1 MTRVALPP
9 RLPLILTAAS
19 FGFTIVQ
26 LDVTIVN
33 VALDAI
39 GREFGAPT
47 ASLQW
52 VVDAYTLLLAALLLS
67 AGALG
72 DRFGPRRAFLTGLVL
87 FAVSSAA
94 CGLAQSSLQLILS
107 RAIQGAAAALLVP
120 PSLALITHAA
130 AGDDRARAWAV
141 GWWTAA
147 GGVSIAAG
155 PVIGGLLIG
164 ALGWR
169 WVFLVNLP
177 LCLLG
182 AALTLAF
189 VPEVPPREKRP
200 LDIPGQVLG
209 FVALACLVG
218 AVIEGGH
225 RGWRDPLA
233 PGALVAGLAAAA
245 AFLAVEMRSA
255 HPAVPLEV
263 FRDRMVWSA
272 VVIGVGVNFTYYG
285 VIFVLG
291 LFLQRSAGYSVLQAG
306 LAFLPLTATFIVSN
320 LLSGRIAHR
329 FGSARTMA
337 GGVLVAAVGYA
348 LTSRLSPST
357 PFCADDPRLPAD
369 PRRHGHGRAGH
380 DQRPSGQRRPP
391 RLGHGLGRAER
402 LPPSGRGGRCGGDG
416 RPGGRRARP
425 GRRRPADLRP
435 DRGGGAAGRGLGG
448 VAQRRA
454 PACEGR
460 LADGGRT
467 KYPVFSPSEVDLAV
481 FSLAERPGFRAAA

>member
-1 MTRVALPP
+1 MSQTRVAN
-9 RLPLILTAAS
+9 LPLILVAAS

-39 GREFGAPT
+39 GREFNAPT

-72 DRFGPRRAFLTGLVL
+72 DRFGPRRAFLAGLVL

-94 CGLAQSSLQLILS
+94 CGLAQSAAQLVLA
-107 RAIQGAAAALLVP
+107 RAVQGAAAALLVP

-130 AGDDRARAWAV
+130 AGDDKARAWAV

-164 ALGWR
+164 AFGWR

-177 LCLLG
+177 LCLIG
-182 AALTLAF
+182 AALTVLF
-189 VPEVPPREKRP
+189 VPEAPPREKRP
-200 LDIPGQVLG
+200 LDLPGQVLA
-209 FVALACLVG
+209 FVALAALVG

-225 RGWRDPLA
+225 RGWSDPLA
-233 PGALVAGLAAAA
+233 PAALLGGLLAAG
-245 AFLAVEMRSA
+245 AFLLVETRSR
-255 HPAVPLEV
+255 HPAVPLDV
-263 FRDRMVWSA
+263 FRSRRVWSA
-272 VVIGVGVNFTYYG
+272 VVVGVSVNFTYYG

-291 LFLQRSAGYSVLQAG
+291 LFLQRSAGYGVVQAG
-306 LAFLPLTATFIVSN
+306 LAFLPLTATFIISN

-337 GGVLVAAVGYA
+337 GGVLVAAIGYA
-348 LTSRLSPST
+348 LTSRLSAHSPYWMMI
-357 PFCADDPRLPAD
+357 PGFL
-369 PRRHGHGRAGH
+369 
-380 DQRPSGQRRPP
+380 
-391 RLGHGLGRAER
+391 LI
-402 LPPSGRGGRCGGDG
+402 
-416 RPGGRRARP
+416 PGGMGTAV
-425 GRRRPADLRP
+425 PAMTSALLASV
-435 DRGGGAAGRGLGG
+435 DRHLSGTASGVLNACRQAAGAAGVAVMGALAAGGPERIAAGLRTSG
-448 VAQRRA
+448 VI
-454 PACEGR
+454 
-460 LADGGRT
+460 
-467 KYPVFSPSEVDLAV
+467 
-481 FSLAERPGFRAAA
+481 AAAVLLGAAWVAGRSEGKRGV

>member
-1 MTRVALPP
+1 MTNVRVASSARPAG
-9 RLPLILTAAS
+9 LPLILLAAS

-72 DRFGPRRAFLTGLVL
+72 DRFGPRRAFLAGLVL

-94 CGLAQSSLQLILS
+94 CGLAHSSLQLILS

-130 AGDDRARAWAV
+130 AGDDKARAWAV

-164 ALGWR
+164 AFGWR

-177 LCLLG
+177 LCLMG
-182 AALTLAF
+182 VALTLAF
-189 VPEVPPREKRP
+189 VPEVPAREKRP
-200 LDIPGQVLG
+200 LDLPGQVLG

-225 RGWRDPLA
+225 RGWSDPLVL
-233 PGALVAGLAAAA
+233 GALIGGLAAVA
-245 AFLAVEMRSA
+245 AFLAVETRSP

-263 FRDRMVWSA
+263 FRSRMVWSA
-272 VVIGVGVNFTYYG
+272 VVIGVAVNFTYYG

-291 LFLQRSAGYSVLQAG
+291 LFLQRSAGYGVVQTG

-329 FGSARTMA
+329 FGPARTMA
-337 GGVLVAAVGYA
+337 GGVLVAALGYA
-348 LTSRLSPST
+348 LTSRLTPTT
-357 PFCADDPRLPAD
+357 PFWLMIPGFL
-369 PRRHGHGRAGH
+369 
-380 DQRPSGQRRPP
+380 
-391 RLGHGLGRAER
+391 LI
-402 LPPSGRGGRCGGDG
+402 
-416 RPGGRRARP
+416 PGGMGTAV
-425 GRRRPADLRP
+425 PAMTSALLANV
-435 DRGGGAAGRGLGG
+435 DRHFSGTASGVLNACRQASGAAGVAVMGALAAGGPERIATGLRASGLIAAAVLVG
-448 VAQRRA
+448 AAWVAWRS
-454 PACEGR
+454 EGR
-460 LADGGRT
+460 
-467 KYPVFSPSEVDLAV
+467 KS
-481 FSLAERPGFRAAA
+481 

>member
-1 MTRVALPP
+1 MSTSRIAN
-9 RLPLILTAAS
+9 LPLILAAAS

-39 GREFGAPT
+39 GREFAAPT

-72 DRFGPRRAFLTGLVL
+72 DRFGPRRAFLAGLVL

-94 CGLAQSSLQLILS
+94 CGLAQSAVQLVLS
-107 RAIQGAAAALLVP
+107 RAAQGAAAALLVP

-130 AGDDRARAWAV
+130 AGDDKKRAWAV

-164 ALGWR
+164 AFGWR

-177 LCLLG
+177 LCLIGL
-182 AALTLAF
+182 ALTVLF
-189 VPEVPPREKRP
+189 VPEVAPREKRP
-200 LDIPGQVLG
+200 LDLPGQALA

-225 RGWRDPLA
+225 RGWSDPLVV
-233 PGALVAGLAAAA
+233 GALLGGAAAAA
-245 AFLAVEMRSA
+245 AFLLVETRVA

-263 FRDRMVWSA
+263 FRERMVWSA
-272 VVIGVGVNFTYYG
+272 VVVGVSVNFTYYG

-291 LFLQRSAGYSVLQAG
+291 LFLQRSAGYGVLQAG
-306 LAFLPLTATFIVSN
+306 LAFLPLTATFIVAN

-329 FGSARTMA
+329 FGPARTMA
-337 GGVLVAAVGYA
+337 GGVLVAAIGYA
-348 LTSRLSPST
+348 LTSLLTPDT
-357 PFCADDPRLPAD
+357 PFWLMVPGFLLIPAGMGTAVPVMTSALLASVD
-369 PRRHGHGRAGH
+369 RHF
-380 DQRPSGQRRPP
+380 SGT
-391 RLGHGLGRAER
+391 A
-402 LPPSGRGGRCGGDG
+402 SGVLNACRQ
-416 RPGGRRARP
+416 A
-425 GRRRPADLRP
+425 A
-435 DRGGGAAGRGLGG
+435 GAAGVAVMGALAAGGPAAIAAGLRASGLIAAVVLVG
-448 VAQRRA
+448 AAWVAWRS
-454 PACEGR
+454 EGKR
-460 LADGGRT
+460 
-467 KYPVFSPSEVDLAV
+467 VV
-481 FSLAERPGFRAAA
+481 AA

>member
-1 MTRVALPP
+1 MSTP
-9 RLPLILTAAS
+9 RITNLPLILVAAS

-39 GREFGAPT
+39 GREFNAPT

-72 DRFGPRRAFLTGLVL
+72 DRFGPRRAFLAGLIL
-87 FAVSSAA
+87 FAASSAA
-94 CGLAQSSLQLILS
+94 CGLAQSAAGLILG
-107 RAIQGAAAALLVP
+107 RAVQGAAAALLVP

-130 AGDDRARAWAV
+130 AGDDKARAWAV

-177 LCLLG
+177 LCLIG
-182 AALTLAF
+182 AALTVLF

-200 LDIPGQVLG
+200 LDLPGQALA
-209 FVALACLVG
+209 FVALAGLVG

-225 RGWRDPLA
+225 RGWGDPL
-233 PGALVAGLAAAA
+233 VLAVLLGGVLATA
-245 AFLAVEMRSA
+245 AFLAVEARSR

-263 FRDRMVWSA
+263 FRNRMVWSA
-272 VVIGVGVNFTYYG
+272 VVIGVSVNFTYYG

-291 LFLQRSAGYSVLQAG
+291 LFLQRSAGYDVVQAG
-306 LAFLPLTATFIVSN
+306 LAFLPLTATFIISN
-320 LLSGRIAHR
+320 LLSGRLVHR

-337 GGVLVAAVGYA
+337 GGVLVAAAGYA
-348 LTSRLSPST
+348 LTSRLS
-357 PFCADDPRLPAD
+357 ADSSYWMMVPGFLLIPAGMGTAVPAMTSALLASVD
-369 PRRHGHGRAGH
+369 RHW
-380 DQRPSGQRRPP
+380 SGT
-391 RLGHGLGRAER
+391 A
-402 LPPSGRGGRCGGDG
+402 SGVLNACRQ
-416 RPGGRRARP
+416 A
-425 GRRRPADLRP
+425 
-435 DRGGGAAGRGLGG
+435 GGAIGVALMGALAAGGPERIAAGLRTSGVVAAAVLLGAAWVAGRSEGK
-448 VAQRRA
+448 RRVSA
-454 PACEGR
+454 
-460 LADGGRT
+460 
-467 KYPVFSPSEVDLAV
+467 
-481 FSLAERPGFRAAA
+481 

>member
-72 DRFGPRRAFLTGLVL
+72 DRLGPRRVFLAGLVL
-87 FAVSSAA
+87 FALSSAA

-130 AGDDRARAWAV
+130 AGDDKARSWAV

-164 ALGWR
+164 ALSWR

-177 LCLLG
+177 LCL
-182 AALTLAF
+182 AAVALTLIY

-200 LDIPGQVLG
+200 LDLPGQALA
-209 FVALACLVG
+209 FVALTLLVG

-225 RGWRDPLA
+225 RGWSDPLVLS
-233 PGALVAGLAAAA
+233 ALVAGFLAVA
-245 AFLAVEMRSA
+245 AFLAVETRSP

-263 FRDRMVWSA
+263 FRTRMVWSA
-272 VVIGVGVNFTYYG
+272 VVVGTAVNFTYYG

-291 LFLQRSAGYSVLQAG
+291 LFLQRSAGYSVIQAG
-306 LAFLPLTATFIVSN
+306 LAFLPLTATFIVAN
-320 LLSGRIAHR
+320 LLSGRFVQR
-329 FGSARTMA
+329 FGPARTMA
-337 GGVLVAAVGYA
+337 GGVVVAAIGYA
-348 LTSRLSPST
+348 LTSRLAPDT
-357 PFCADDPRLPAD
+357 PFWLMVPGFL
-369 PRRHGHGRAGH
+369 
-380 DQRPSGQRRPP
+380 
-391 RLGHGLGRAER
+391 LI
-402 LPPSGRGGRCGGDG
+402 
-416 RPGGRRARP
+416 PGGMGTAV
-425 GRRRPADLRP
+425 PAMTSALLANV
-435 DRGGGAAGRGLGG
+435 DRHFSGTASGVLNACRQAAGAAGVAVMGALAAGGPAAIASGLRASG
-448 VAQRRA
+448 VIAAVVLLGTAWVAWRS
-454 PACEGR
+454 EGK
-460 LADGGRT
+460 T
-467 KYPVFSPSEVDLAV
+467 T
-481 FSLAERPGFRAAA
+481 

>member
-1 MTRVALPP
+1 MTTPRVAH
-9 RLPLILTAAS
+9 LPLILLAAS

-39 GREFGAPT
+39 GREFNAPT

-72 DRFGPRRAFLTGLVL
+72 DRFGPRRAFLIGLVL

-94 CGLAQSSLQLILS
+94 CGLAQGAAQLILS
-107 RAIQGAAAALLVP
+107 RAVQGAAAALLVP

-130 AGDDRARAWAV
+130 AGDDKARAWAV

-177 LCLLG
+177 LCLAG
-182 AALTLAF
+182 VVLTLLF

-200 LDIPGQVLG
+200 LDLPGQALA

-225 RGWRDPLA
+225 RGWSDPLVL
-233 PGALVAGLAAAA
+233 GALLGGLLAVA
-245 AFLAVEMRSA
+245 AFLAVETRSP
-255 HPAVPLEV
+255 HPAVPLDV
-263 FRDRMVWSA
+263 FRNRRVWSA
-272 VVIGVGVNFTYYG
+272 VVVGVSVNFTYYG

-291 LFLQRSAGYSVLQAG
+291 LFLQRSAGYDVLHAG
-306 LAFLPLTATFIVSN
+306 LAFLPLTATFIAAN

-329 FGSARTMA
+329 FGPARTMA

-348 LTSRLSPST
+348 LTSLLTPTT
-357 PFCADDPRLPAD
+357 PFWLMIPGFL
-369 PRRHGHGRAGH
+369 
-380 DQRPSGQRRPP
+380 
-391 RLGHGLGRAER
+391 LI
-402 LPPSGRGGRCGGDG
+402 
-416 RPGGRRARP
+416 PGGMGTAVP
-425 GRRRPADLRP
+425 VMTSALLANV
-435 DRGGGAAGRGLGG
+435 DRHFSGTASGVLNACRQAAGAAGVAVMGALAAGGPDRIAAGL
-448 VAQRRA
+448 RA
-454 PACEGR
+454 SG
-460 LADGGRT
+460 LI
-467 KYPVFSPSEVDLAV
+467 
-481 FSLAERPGFRAAA
+481 AAAVLVGAAWVAGRSEGKAANA

>member
-72 DRFGPRRAFLTGLVL
+72 DRFGPRRAFLAGLVL

-263 FRDRMVWSA
+263 FREPHGLVGGGHRGRRQLHLLRGDLRAGPLSSA
-272 VVIGVGVNFTYYG
+272 
-285 VIFVLG
+285 LRW
-291 LFLQRSAGYSVLQAG
+291 LQCA
-306 LAFLPLTATFIVSN
+306 
-320 LLSGRIAHR
+320 
-329 FGSARTMA
+329 A
-337 GGVLVAAVGYA
+337 GGPGLPAADGDLHRLEPAERADRPSVRIGADHGRRVLVAAVGYA

-357 PFCADDPRLPAD
+357 PLCADDPRLPAD
-369 PRRHGHGRAGH
+369 PRRHGHGGAGH
-380 DQRPSGQRRPP
+380 DQRPSGQCRPP

-402 LPPSGRGGRCGGDG
+402 LPPGGRGGRCGGDG

-481 FSLAERPGFRAAA
+481 FSLAERPGFRAAP

>member
-1 MTRVALPP
+1 
-9 RLPLILTAAS
+9 
-19 FGFTIVQ
+19 
-26 LDVTIVN
+26 VTIVN

-72 DRFGPRRAFLTGLVL
+72 DRFGPRRAFLAGLVL
-87 FAVSSAA
+87 FALSSAA
-94 CGLAQSSLQLILS
+94 CGLAQSALQLILS
-107 RAIQGAAAALLVP
+107 RAVQGAAAALLVP

-130 AGDDRARAWAV
+130 AGDDKARAWAV

-200 LDIPGQVLG
+200 LDLPGQVLG
-209 FVALACLVG
+209 FVALAGLVG

-225 RGWRDPLA
+225 RGWSDPLVLGA
-233 PGALVAGLAAAA
+233 AGRRPGGGGGLPGGRDAQRASRRA
-245 AFLAVEMRSA
+245 
-255 HPAVPLEV
+255 LEV
-263 FRDRMVWSA
+263 FRSRMVWSA

-291 LFLQRSAGYSVLQAG
+291 LFLQRSAGYSVVQAG

-329 FGSARTMA
+329 FGAARTMA
-337 GGVLVAAVGYA
+337 GGVLVAASA
-348 LTSRLSPST
+348 T
-357 PFCADDPRLPAD
+357 P
-369 PRRHGHGRAGH
+369 
-380 DQRPSGQRRPP
+380 
-391 RLGHGLGRAER
+391 
-402 LPPSGRGGRCGGDG
+402 
-416 RPGGRRARP
+416 
-425 GRRRPADLRP
+425 
-435 DRGGGAAGRGLGG
+435 
-448 VAQRRA
+448 
-454 PACEGR
+454 
-460 LADGGRT
+460 
-467 KYPVFSPSEVDLAV
+467 
-481 FSLAERPGFRAAA
+481 

>member
-1 MTRVALPP
+1 MTRVAALPP

-52 VVDAYTLLLAALLLS
+52 VVDAYTLLVAALLLS

-72 DRFGPRRAFLTGLVL
+72 DRLGPRRVFLAGLVL

-130 AGDDRARAWAV
+130 AGDDKARSWAV

-177 LCLLG
+177 LCL
-182 AALTLAF
+182 AAVALTLAY

-200 LDIPGQVLG
+200 LDLPGQALA
-209 FVALACLVG
+209 FVALTLLVG

-225 RGWRDPLA
+225 RGWSDPLVL
-233 PGALVAGLAAAA
+233 GALLTGFLAVA
-245 AFLAVEMRSA
+245 AFLAVETRSP

-263 FRDRMVWSA
+263 FRARMVWSA
-272 VVIGVGVNFTYYG
+272 VVVGVAVNFTYYG

-306 LAFLPLTATFIVSN
+306 LAFLPLTATFIVAN
-320 LLSGRIAHR
+320 LLSGRFVQR
-329 FGSARTMA
+329 FGPARTMA
-337 GGVLVAAVGYA
+337 GGVVVAAIGYA

-357 PFCADDPRLPAD
+357 PFWLMVPGFL
-369 PRRHGHGRAGH
+369 
-380 DQRPSGQRRPP
+380 
-391 RLGHGLGRAER
+391 LI
-402 LPPSGRGGRCGGDG
+402 
-416 RPGGRRARP
+416 PGGMGTAVP
-425 GRRRPADLRP
+425 TMTSALLANV
-435 DRGGGAAGRGLGG
+435 DRHFSGTASGVLNACRQAAGAAGVAVMGALAAGGPAAIAAGLRTSG
-448 VAQRRA
+448 VIAAVVLLATAWVAWRS
-454 PACEGR
+454 EGKR
-460 LADGGRT
+460 VA
-467 KYPVFSPSEVDLAV
+467 
-481 FSLAERPGFRAAA
+481 

>member
-1 MTRVALPP
+1 MTTPRVAH
-9 RLPLILTAAS
+9 LPLILLAAS

-39 GREFGAPT
+39 GREFNAPT

-72 DRFGPRRAFLTGLVL
+72 DRFGPRRAFLVGLVL
-87 FAVSSAA
+87 FAASSAA
-94 CGLAQSSLQLILS
+94 CGLAQSVAQLILS
-107 RAIQGAAAALLVP
+107 RAVQGAAAALLVP

-130 AGDDRARAWAV
+130 AGDSKARAWAV

-177 LCLLG
+177 LCLAG
-182 AALTLAF
+182 VALTLLF

-200 LDIPGQVLG
+200 VDLPGQVLA
-209 FVALACLVG
+209 FMALTCLVG

-225 RGWRDPLA
+225 RGWSDPWVL
-233 PGALVAGLAAAA
+233 GALIGGLLAVA
-245 AFLAVEMRSA
+245 AFLAVETRSP
-255 HPAVPLEV
+255 HPAVPLDV
-263 FRDRMVWSA
+263 FRNRMVWSA
-272 VVIGVGVNFTYYG
+272 VVVGVSVNFTYYG

-291 LFLQRSAGYSVLQAG
+291 LFLQRSAGYDVVQAG
-306 LAFLPLTATFIVSN
+306 LAFLPLTATFIAAN
-320 LLSGRIAHR
+320 LLSGRVVHR
-329 FGSARTMA
+329 FGPARTMA

-348 LTSRLSPST
+348 LTSRLTPTT
-357 PFCADDPRLPAD
+357 PFWMMIPGFL
-369 PRRHGHGRAGH
+369 
-380 DQRPSGQRRPP
+380 
-391 RLGHGLGRAER
+391 LI
-402 LPPSGRGGRCGGDG
+402 
-416 RPGGRRARP
+416 PGGMGTAVP
-425 GRRRPADLRP
+425 VMTSALLSNV
-435 DRGGGAAGRGLGG
+435 DRHFSGTASGVLNACRQAAGAAGVAVMGALAAGGPDRIAAGLRASGLIAAG
-448 VAQRRA
+448 VLVGAAWVAARSEGKRA
-454 PACEGR
+454 
-460 LADGGRT
+460 
-467 KYPVFSPSEVDLAV
+467 
-481 FSLAERPGFRAAA
+481 

>member
-1 MTRVALPP
+1 MTPVRVASPARP
-9 RLPLILTAAS
+9 AGLPLILVAAS

-72 DRFGPRRAFLTGLVL
+72 DRFGPRRAFLTGLLL

-94 CGLAQSSLQLILS
+94 CGLARDALQLVLA

-120 PSLALITHAA
+120 PSLALIAHAA

-200 LDIPGQVLG
+200 LDLPGQALG

-225 RGWRDPLA
+225 RGWGDLLVA
-233 PGALVAGLAAAA
+233 SALVVGMAAA
-245 AFLAVEMRSA
+245 AFLWVEIRSP
-255 HPAVPLEV
+255 HPAVPLAV
-263 FRDRMVWSA
+263 FRSRMVWSA

-291 LFLQRSAGYSVLQAG
+291 LFLQRSAGYDVVQAG

-320 LLSGRIAHR
+320 LLSGRVAHR
-329 FGSARTMA
+329 FGPARTMA
-337 GGVLVAAVGYA
+337 GGVLVAAIGYA

-357 PFCADDPRLPAD
+357 PYGLMIPGFLLIPAGMGTAVPAMTSALLANVD
-369 PRRHGHGRAGH
+369 RHV
-380 DQRPSGQRRPP
+380 SG
-391 RLGHGLGRAER
+391 AA
-402 LPPSGRGGRCGGDG
+402 SGVLNACRQ
-416 RPGGRRARP
+416 A
-425 GRRRPADLRP
+425 A
-435 DRGGGAAGRGLGG
+435 GAAGVAVMGALATGGPDRIAAGLRTSGLIAATVLLG
-448 VAQRRA
+448 AAWVAWRSDRA
-454 PACEGR
+454 P
-460 LADGGRT
+460 
-467 KYPVFSPSEVDLAV
+467 
-481 FSLAERPGFRAAA
+481 RPTVG

>member
-1 MTRVALPP
+1 MTTP
-9 RLPLILTAAS
+9 RIANLPLILVAAS

-39 GREFGAPT
+39 GREFNAPT

-72 DRFGPRRAFLTGLVL
+72 DRFGPRRAFLAGLIL
-87 FAVSSAA
+87 FAASSAA
-94 CGLAQSSLQLILS
+94 CGLAQSAAGLILG
-107 RAIQGAAAALLVP
+107 RAVQGAAAALLVP

-130 AGDDRARAWAV
+130 AGDDKARAWAV

-177 LCLLG
+177 LCLIG
-182 AALTLAF
+182 AALTLLF

-200 LDIPGQVLG
+200 LDLPGQALA
-209 FVALACLVG
+209 FVALAALVG

-225 RGWRDPLA
+225 RGWSDPL
-233 PGALVAGLAAAA
+233 VLAVLLGGVLATA
-245 AFLAVEMRSA
+245 AFLTVEARSR
-255 HPAVPLEV
+255 HPAVPLDV
-263 FRDRMVWSA
+263 FRNRMVWSA
-272 VVIGVGVNFTYYG
+272 VVIGVSVNFTYYG

-291 LFLQRSAGYSVLQAG
+291 LFLQRSAGYSVVQAG

-320 LLSGRIAHR
+320 LLSGRLAHR

-337 GGVLVAAVGYA
+337 GGVLVAAAGYA
-348 LTSRLSPST
+348 LTSRLS
-357 PFCADDPRLPAD
+357 ADSSYWIMVPGFLLIPAGMGTAVPAMTSALLASVD
-369 PRRHGHGRAGH
+369 RHW
-380 DQRPSGQRRPP
+380 SGT
-391 RLGHGLGRAER
+391 A
-402 LPPSGRGGRCGGDG
+402 SGVLNACRQ
-416 RPGGRRARP
+416 A
-425 GRRRPADLRP
+425 
-435 DRGGGAAGRGLGG
+435 GGAIG
-448 VAQRRA
+448 VALMGALAAGGPERIAAGLRTSGVVA
-454 PACEGR
+454 AVVLLGAAWVAWRSEGKR
-460 LADGGRT
+460 G
-467 KYPVFSPSEVDLAV
+467 V
-481 FSLAERPGFRAAA
+481 

>member
-1 MTRVALPP
+1 MIVA
-9 RLPLILTAAS
+9 AAS

-33 VALDAI
+33 VALDAV

-87 FAVSSAA
+87 FALSSAA
-94 CGLAQSSLQLILS
+94 CGLARDALQLILS
-107 RAIQGAAAALLVP
+107 RAVQGAAAALLVP

-130 AGDDRARAWAV
+130 AGDDWARAWAV

-169 WVFLVNLP
+169 WVFLVNVP

-182 AALTLAF
+182 AALTLAC

-200 LDIPGQVLG
+200 LDIAGQVLG
-209 FVALACLVG
+209 FVALACLIG

-225 RGWRDPLA
+225 RGWSDPLVL
-233 PGALVAGLAAAA
+233 GALTAGLATAA

-255 HPAVPLEV
+255 HPAVPLAV
-263 FRDRMVWSA
+263 FQNRVAWSA
-272 VVIGVGVNFTYYG
+272 VVVGVSVNFTYYG

-291 LFLQRSAGYSVLQAG
+291 LFLQRSAGYDVVRAG

-320 LLSGRIAHR
+320 LLSGRVAHR
-329 FGSARTMA
+329 FGPARTMA
-337 GGVLVAAVGYA
+337 GGLLVAALGYA
-348 LTSRLSPST
+348 LTSRLS
-357 PFCADDPRLPAD
+357 ADSSFWAMLP
-369 PRRHGHGRAGH
+369 GF
-380 DQRPSGQRRPP
+380 
-391 RLGHGLGRAER
+391 LLI
-402 LPPSGRGGRCGGDG
+402 
-416 RPGGRRARP
+416 PGGMGMAV
-425 GRRRPADLRP
+425 PAMTSALLASV
-435 DRGGGAAGRGLGG
+435 DRHVSGAASGLLNACRQAAGAAGVAVMGALAAGGPERIAAGLRTCGLIAAIMLIGG
-448 VAQRRA
+448 AWIAWRS
-454 PACEGR
+454 EGR
-460 LADGGRT
+460 KTQSVG
-467 KYPVFSPSEVDLAV
+467 
-481 FSLAERPGFRAAA
+481 

>member
-9 RLPLILTAAS
+9 GLPLILTAAS

-72 DRFGPRRAFLTGLVL
+72 DRLGPRRVFLAGLVL

-130 AGDDRARAWAV
+130 AGDDKARAWAV

-164 ALGWR
+164 ALSWR

-177 LCLLG
+177 LCL
-182 AALTLAF
+182 AAVALTLIY

-200 LDIPGQVLG
+200 LDLPGQALA
-209 FVALACLVG
+209 FVALTLLVG

-225 RGWRDPLA
+225 RGWSDPLVL
-233 PGALVAGLAAAA
+233 GALVAGFAAVA
-245 AFLAVEMRSA
+245 AFLAVEMGSA
-255 HPAVPLEV
+255 HPAVPLDV
-263 FRDRMVWSA
+263 FRSRMVWSA
-272 VVIGVGVNFTYYG
+272 VVVGVAVNFTYYG

-291 LFLQRSAGYSVLQAG
+291 LFLQRSAGYSVIQAG
-306 LAFLPLTATFIVSN
+306 LAFLPLTATFIVAN
-320 LLSGRIAHR
+320 LLSGRVVQR
-329 FGSARTMA
+329 FGPARTMA
-337 GGVLVAAVGYA
+337 GGVVVAAIGYA
-348 LTSRLSPST
+348 LTSRLTPDT
-357 PFCADDPRLPAD
+357 PFWLMVPGFL
-369 PRRHGHGRAGH
+369 
-380 DQRPSGQRRPP
+380 
-391 RLGHGLGRAER
+391 LI
-402 LPPSGRGGRCGGDG
+402 
-416 RPGGRRARP
+416 PGGMGTAVP
-425 GRRRPADLRP
+425 TMTSALLANV
-435 DRGGGAAGRGLGG
+435 DRHFSGTASGVLNACRQAAGAAGVAVMGALAAGGPAAIAAGLRASG
-448 VAQRRA
+448 VIAAVVLVATAWVAWRS
-454 PACEGR
+454 EGK
-460 LADGGRT
+460 AT
-467 KYPVFSPSEVDLAV
+467 
-481 FSLAERPGFRAAA
+481 

>member
-1 MTRVALPP
+1 MPALGEDHAMTTPRVAQ
-9 RLPLILTAAS
+9 LPLILLAAS

-39 GREFGAPT
+39 GREFNAPT

-72 DRFGPRRAFLTGLVL
+72 DRFGPRRAFLSGLVL

-94 CGLAQSSLQLILS
+94 CGLAQSAAQLVLS
-107 RAIQGAAAALLVP
+107 RAVQGAAAALLVP

-130 AGDDRARAWAV
+130 AGDDEARAWAV

-177 LCLLG
+177 LCLAG
-182 AALTLAF
+182 AILTLLF
-189 VPEVPPREKRP
+189 VPEAPPRQKRP
-200 LDIPGQVLG
+200 LDLPGQALA
-209 FVALACLVG
+209 FVALTLLVG

-225 RGWRDPLA
+225 RGWSDPLVL
-233 PGALVAGLAAAA
+233 GALVGGLLAVA
-245 AFLAVEMRSA
+245 AFLAVERGSA

-263 FRDRMVWSA
+263 FRNRMVWSA
-272 VVIGVGVNFTYYG
+272 VVVGVSVNFTYYG

-291 LFLQRSAGYSVLQAG
+291 LFLQRSAGYDVVQAG
-306 LAFLPLTATFIVSN
+306 LAFLPLTATFIAAN
-320 LLSGRIAHR
+320 LLSGRIAAR
-329 FGSARTMA
+329 FGPARTMA
-337 GGVLVAAVGYA
+337 GGVLVAALGYA
-348 LTSRLSPST
+348 LTSRLTPTT
-357 PFCADDPRLPAD
+357 PFWLMVPGFL
-369 PRRHGHGRAGH
+369 
-380 DQRPSGQRRPP
+380 
-391 RLGHGLGRAER
+391 LI
-402 LPPSGRGGRCGGDG
+402 
-416 RPGGRRARP
+416 PGGMGTAVP
-425 GRRRPADLRP
+425 VMTSALLANV
-435 DRGGGAAGRGLGG
+435 DRHFSGTASGVLNACRQAAGAAGVAVMGALAAGGPDRIAAGLRVSGMI
-448 VAQRRA
+448 
-454 PACEGR
+454 
-460 LADGGRT
+460 
-467 KYPVFSPSEVDLAV
+467 
-481 FSLAERPGFRAAA
+481 AAAVLVAAAWVAARSGGKRVT

>member
-72 DRFGPRRAFLTGLVL
+72 DRLGPRRVFLAGIVL

-130 AGDDRARAWAV
+130 AGDDKARAWAV

-164 ALGWR
+164 ALSWR

-177 LCLLG
+177 LCL
-182 AALTLAF
+182 AALVLTLIF

-200 LDIPGQVLG
+200 LDLPGQALA
-209 FVALACLVG
+209 FVALTLLVG

-225 RGWRDPLA
+225 RGWSDPLVL
-233 PGALVAGLAAAA
+233 GALIGGFLAVA
-245 AFLAVEMRSA
+245 AFLAVERGSP

-263 FRDRMVWSA
+263 FRARMVWSA
-272 VVIGVGVNFTYYG
+272 VVVGVAVNFTYYG

-291 LFLQRSAGYSVLQAG
+291 LFLQRSAGYSVIQAG
-306 LAFLPLTATFIVSN
+306 LAFLPLTATFIVAN
-320 LLSGRIAHR
+320 LLSGRVVQR
-329 FGSARTMA
+329 FGPARTMA
-337 GGVLVAAVGYA
+337 GGVVVAAIGYA
-348 LTSRLSPST
+348 LTSRLTPST
-357 PFCADDPRLPAD
+357 PFWLMVPGFL
-369 PRRHGHGRAGH
+369 
-380 DQRPSGQRRPP
+380 
-391 RLGHGLGRAER
+391 LI
-402 LPPSGRGGRCGGDG
+402 
-416 RPGGRRARP
+416 PGGMGTAVP
-425 GRRRPADLRP
+425 TMTSALLANV
-435 DRGGGAAGRGLGG
+435 DRHFSGTASGVLNACRQAAGAAGVAVMGALAAGGPAAIAAGLRASGVIAAVVLLGTAWVAWRSEGKRG
-448 VAQRRA
+448 A
-454 PACEGR
+454 
-460 LADGGRT
+460 
-467 KYPVFSPSEVDLAV
+467 
-481 FSLAERPGFRAAA
+481 

>member
-1 MTRVALPP
+1 MTNVRVASASARPAG
-9 RLPLILTAAS
+9 LPLILAAAS

-47 ASLQW
+47 AGLQW

-72 DRFGPRRAFLTGLVL
+72 DRFGPRRAFLAGLVL
-87 FAVSSAA
+87 FALASAA
-94 CGLAQSSLQLILS
+94 CGLAQSALQLILS
-107 RAIQGAAAALLVP
+107 RAVQGAAAALLVP
-120 PSLALITHAA
+120 PSLALIAHAA

-182 AALTLAF
+182 AALTLAV

-200 LDIPGQVLG
+200 LDLPGQALA
-209 FVALACLVG
+209 FVALAGLVG

-225 RGWRDPLA
+225 RGWSDALA
-233 PGALVAGLAAAA
+233 PCALLIGLVAAA

-263 FRDRMVWSA
+263 FRSRMVWSA
-272 VVIGVGVNFTYYG
+272 VVIGISVNFTYYG

-329 FGSARTMA
+329 FGPARTMA
-337 GGVLVAAVGYA
+337 GGVLVAAIGYA
-348 LTSRLSPST
+348 LTSRLS
-357 PFCADDPRLPAD
+357 ADSSFWAMVPGFL
-369 PRRHGHGRAGH
+369 
-380 DQRPSGQRRPP
+380 
-391 RLGHGLGRAER
+391 LI
-402 LPPSGRGGRCGGDG
+402 
-416 RPGGRRARP
+416 PGGMGTAV
-425 GRRRPADLRP
+425 PAMTSALLAHV
-435 DRGGGAAGRGLGG
+435 DRHFSGTASGVLNACRQAAGAAGVAVMGALAAGGPERIAAGLRTSGLIAAIVLLG
-448 VAQRRA
+448 AAWVAWRSEDRKA
-454 PACEGR
+454 ASVG
-460 LADGGRT
+460 
-467 KYPVFSPSEVDLAV
+467 YPTATE
-481 FSLAERPGFRAAA
+481 

>member
-1 MTRVALPP
+1 MSNVRVAARPANLA
-9 RLPLILTAAS
+9 LILTAAS

-94 CGLAQSSLQLILS
+94 CGLAQTSLQLILS
-107 RAIQGAAAALLVP
+107 RAVQGAAAALLVP

-130 AGDDRARAWAV
+130 AGDDKARVWAV

-177 LCLLG
+177 LCVIG
-182 AALTLAF
+182 GILTLMF

-225 RGWRDPLA
+225 RGWSDPGVL
-233 PGALVAGLAAAA
+233 GALAAGLAAVA
-245 AFLAVEMRSA
+245 AFLAVETRTP
-255 HPAVPLEV
+255 HPAVPLSV
-263 FRDRMVWSA
+263 FRERMVWSA
-272 VVIGVGVNFTYYG
+272 VVIGVSVNFTYYG

-291 LFLQRSAGYSVLQAG
+291 LFLQRSAGYSVVQAG
-306 LAFLPLTATFIVSN
+306 LAFLPLTATFIVAN
-320 LLSGRIAHR
+320 LLSGRFAHR
-329 FGSARTMA
+329 FGPARTMA
-337 GGVLVAAVGYA
+337 GGALVAALGYA
-348 LTSRLSPST
+348 LTSRLTPQT
-357 PFCADDPRLPAD
+357 PFWLMVPGFL
-369 PRRHGHGRAGH
+369 
-380 DQRPSGQRRPP
+380 
-391 RLGHGLGRAER
+391 LI
-402 LPPSGRGGRCGGDG
+402 
-416 RPGGRRARP
+416 PGGMGTAVP
-425 GRRRPADLRP
+425 VMTSALLASV
-435 DRGGGAAGRGLGG
+435 DRHFSGTASGVLNACRQAAGAAGVAVMGALAAGGPAG
-448 VAQRRA
+448 VAAGLRTSGVIAAAVLLGAAGVAWRS
-454 PACEGR
+454 EGR
-460 LADGGRT
+460 RGAPGPR
-467 KYPVFSPSEVDLAV
+467 PS
-481 FSLAERPGFRAAA
+481 